1 MKIVEFDYTDLKG
14 KDSHRVLLVTGTPSN
29 KYSGIDLTNTDEEEA
44 GMFINEYASLQDTF
58 NQAVENLKE
67 KYDLKHS
74 FRQFI
79 DTNMK
84 NITYD
89 NF

>member
-1 MKIVEFDYTDLKG
+1 MKIAEFDYTDLKG

-29 KYSGIDLTNTDEEEA
+29 KYSGIDLTNIDEEEA
-44 GMFINEYASLQDTF
+44 GMFINEYASLQDLF

-79 DTNMK
+79 QENMR
-84 NITYD
+84 NITTD